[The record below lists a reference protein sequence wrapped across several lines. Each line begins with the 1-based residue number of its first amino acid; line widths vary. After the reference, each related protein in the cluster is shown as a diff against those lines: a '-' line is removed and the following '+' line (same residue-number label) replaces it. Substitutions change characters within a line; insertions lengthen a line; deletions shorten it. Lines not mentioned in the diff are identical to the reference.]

1 MELNFVA
8 TCLFGLEGLLGQEI
22 DDLGCKRTETI
33 DGRIY
38 FEGDENTLADA
49 NIRLRFA
56 ERVYIDMGVGKSV
69 FV

>member
-38 FEGDENTLADA
+38 FAYYGGLFDRFY
-49 NIRLRFA
+49 NIILLKKHTGRQFS
-56 ERVYIDMGVGKSV
+56 D
-69 FV
+69 